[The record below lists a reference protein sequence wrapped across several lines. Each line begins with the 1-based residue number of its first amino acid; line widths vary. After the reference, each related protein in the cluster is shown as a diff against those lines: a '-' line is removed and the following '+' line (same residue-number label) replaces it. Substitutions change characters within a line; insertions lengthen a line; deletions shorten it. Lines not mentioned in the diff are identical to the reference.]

1 MSDRLMN
8 DRVESTLASLKR
20 NSFNA
25 FYAQNADSA
34 RAYVLET
41 IPVGVTLG
49 VGDSVSVRQ
58 LDVLSELAQNGRL
71 LVDPFSQE
79 TSVLSTRRDIT
90 EDQRWQMHKLAVDCE
105 YFITGSNAITQDGK
119 LVNIDA
125 GGNRVGGMIF
135 GPKNVIIV
143 AGSNKIV
150 EDVEAALWRIK
161 NIIAPQLARIKGI
174 NSPCVRAGQCVD
186 CHGPERICNVTTI
199 LERAPTYTGV
209 TVVLVDQDLGLSWA
223 ENWSQE
229 RKDHIVA
236 ECDTL
241 TWLRRRPKPPIG

>member
-1 MSDRLMN
+1 MN
-8 DRVESTLASLKR
+8 DRVERTLTYLRR
-20 NSFNA
+20 NAFNA
-25 FYAQNADSA
+25 FYAKNVDAA
-34 RAYVLET
+34 RAYVQDA
-41 IPVGVTLG
+41 IPPGATVG

-58 LDVLSELAQNGRL
+58 LNVLPQLATSGRL
-71 LVDPFSQE
+71 LVDPFSRE
-79 TSVLSTRRDIT
+79 TSILSTKKVVT
-90 EDQRWQMHKLAVDCE
+90 EEHRWEMHKLAVNCE
-105 YFITGSNAITQDGK
+105 FYITGSNAITEDGK

-135 GPKNVIIV
+135 GPKRVIIV
-143 AGSNKIV
+143 VGSNKIV

-161 NIIAPQLARIKGI
+161 NIVAPELARIKGI
-174 NSPCVRAGQCVD
+174 DSPCVKAGRCVD

-209 TVVLVDQDLGLSWA
+209 NVVLVDQDLGLSWA

-229 RKDHIVA
+229 RKDRIVA